1 MTRPIDYSK
10 GKIYR
15 LNCANLVYIGSTT
28 QALSQRMTQHRRDY
42 KCWVNGK
49 DHYIS
54 SFDLFKLGDPFIT
67 LIEDYPCDRKE
78 QLLAR
83 ERFHIEKNDC
93 VNKNIPG
100 RTMAEY
106 REANKEAIAE
116 KTKEYRELN
125 KEAIAEKQKEYRE
138 LNKEAIAEKK
148 KEYNDLN
155 KEAIAEKKKKAYANK
170 KNNI

>member
-15 LNCANLVYIGSTT
+15 LNCADLVYIGSTT

-93 VNKNIPG
+93 VNKQIPG
-100 RTMAEY
+100 RTDVEY
-106 REANKEAIAE
+106 REDNKEAI
-116 KTKEYRELN
+116 LG
-125 KEAIAEKQKEYRE
+125 
-138 LNKEAIAEKK
+138 KK
-148 KEYNDLN
+148 KEYYDLN
-155 KEAIAEKKKKAYANK
+155 KEAILEKKKKVYANK
-170 KNNI
+170 KLNIAG